1 MGAGTRKALAGTTL
15 MRPRIGITTGKR
27 KGRAMRL
34 ANAFNVLLAGGWP
47 VTIGPGIR
55 ETFEGLDGL
64 IIGGGVDIEARLY
77 GIDTSDEWP
86 YDPER
91 DALELAGIDWADS
104 VGAPILGICRG
115 MQLLNVHRGG
125 TLLRDIVAAVPE
137 YRNKRSILPCK
148 TVEIAAAT
156 LLSEVAGAEPL
167 MVNALHHQAVD
178 RLGDGFV
185 VGARETV
192 GFIQSVEAVEGP
204 MRLGVQWHPELL
216 PWSHRHRSVF
226 SALVRNARP
235 GS

>member
-1 MGAGTRKALAGTTL
+1 

-55 ETFEGLDGL
+55 ESFDGLDGL

-86 YDPER
+86 YDPAR
-91 DALELAGIDWADS
+91 DALELAGINWADTQ
-104 VGAPILGICRG
+104 GAPILGICRG

-125 TLLRDIVAAVPE
+125 SLLNDIVAAKPG
-137 YRNKRSILPCK
+137 YRNKRSVLPCK
-148 TVEIAAAT
+148 MVEITGQT
-156 LLSEVAGAEPL
+156 LLARVAGPAPL
-167 MVNALHHQAVD
+167 KVNALHHQAVD
-178 RLGDGFV
+178 RVGSGLVVAAREQAGFV
-185 VGARETV
+185 
-192 GFIQSVEAVEGP
+192 QSVETTEGP

-216 PWSHRHRSVF
+216 PWSSRHRSVF
-226 SALVRNARP
+226 SSLVEAARQRDYRQP
-235 GS
+235 PVPSAISA